1 MSGST
6 IAGAPWSSVRSRGLQ
21 TPAFRPRPSW
31 ASISMTSRPT
41 CLQPGAGTFRTVPV
55 LGMPWIIEEPIR
67 KSVRSATPCIM
78 AEFFWDSRY
87 DQLSREYDQVGVEF
101 ETHRNRAVDCF
112 LARQYDVRAAG
123 SRLTAAGI
131 ALSFR
136 Y

>member
-1 MSGST
+1 
-6 IAGAPWSSVRSRGLQ
+6 
-21 TPAFRPRPSW
+21 
-31 ASISMTSRPT
+31 
-41 CLQPGAGTFRTVPV
+41 
-55 LGMPWIIEEPIR
+55 
-67 KSVRSATPCIM
+67 M

-112 LARQYDVRAAG
+112 LTRQYDVRAAG